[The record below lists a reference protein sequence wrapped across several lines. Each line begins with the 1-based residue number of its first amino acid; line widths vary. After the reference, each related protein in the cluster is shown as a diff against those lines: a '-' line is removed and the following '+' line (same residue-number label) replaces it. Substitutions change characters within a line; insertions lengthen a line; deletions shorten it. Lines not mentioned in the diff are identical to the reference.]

1 MEHAE
6 VELNEKL
13 AKWAGVLISIES
25 WPDEEP
31 TMYVYDTEQENLI
44 GECSPF
50 TESLDAC
57 FKWLVPK
64 CGSVWIETGSGEEG
78 PFHSVHIYAEKES
91 TWTYNTGGPNAALAL
106 CRAIE
111 KMIDSAHPA

>member
-1 MEHAE
+1 MEQSE

-13 AKWAGVLISIES
+13 AKWAGVLVSIES

-31 TMYVYDTEQENLI
+31 IMHVYDTEQENLI
-44 GECSPF
+44 GESSPF

-64 CGSVWIETGSGEEG
+64 LDQLSITVWDN
-78 PFHSVHIYAEKES
+78 VQMYAMVYRDEHDHMGYEAEDKNK
-91 TWTYNTGGPNAALAL
+91 TPALAL
-106 CRAIE
+106 CKAIE
-111 KMIDSAHPA
+111 KMIDSAK

>member
-64 CGSVWIETGSGEEG
+64 LVQVQLTCTGSYNSQATVFRSALVLPSSSEIHGEYT
-78 PFHSVHIYAEKES
+78 P
-91 TWTYNTGGPNAALAL
+91 ALAL
-106 CRAIE
+106 CKAIE
-111 KMIDSAHPA
+111 KLIDSTK